1 MSFKLCNLSHN
12 HELRGKSKWER
23 RVGSAFDRAFYNL
36 ESLSAKKRRSEKEN
50 SNENIYRD
58 IQGNIS
64 STKWSS
70 DNISSTTLSELS
82 SHISDSSYKFKTF
95 DKKKD
100 NIVYD
105 NYYKKESSHTSSL
118 EHNSEEEYREES
130 LNDIDKQINFVNKLI
145 EYFKKLK
152 VDDSGENKPF
162 PICLGSDQNF
172 KLKKS
177 TNKEQFV
184 RRNENSSYIITKK
197 SKENV
202 HEHVNKLASDAE
214 LKNLKK
220 ENRISK
226 CANIES
232 LLNVL
237 NFENIGRKSQSS
249 YDDNNKC
256 KTDRFNKDSIYMG
269 EKEIQSADNDLIY
282 NTRKET
288 IRIPYNKQNSSI
300 CNNKK
305 ILKKYASKSCNKEQ
319 FGNFT
324 QNNTP
329 AKHSSNSN
337 IYSKKLDIIKE
348 FVKIGILDKM
358 KTTAKKLNSQK
369 SHEIFL
375 EKNDKTYIKKIL
387 SNKEY
392 DNIGHNGPVLDV
404 LENKENKNQ
413 HDEIKTIDSNLYS
426 SSIDAEKEYIKKGS
440 KWKLYIFNSLDNLPN
455 VKSYVKKSFLKSYKI
470 LFRGRKFRKK
480 YNHILRNMKKGKYHN
495 NKLGEYATCWGKL
508 EKKILKI
515 TKIEKDKH
523 RIQLND
529 KRKEKKF
536 KNTSQ
541 IYGYERVQTR
551 LDSSR
556 SKKEMLKKGKLEE
569 IKSKKHISNVKYK
582 RSNEKTTENIS
593 SESNKNSTIII
604 MQESKSLKLE
614 KIDKCSSNCKD
625 ENSNYDGIKTIES
638 EEFHINRSK
647 HYIIHHNKDKK
658 KKEKRKIKRA
668 ISTFFKYSLEHM
680 NSRKRGLSLQSL
692 NDYSELGKNSSRY
705 SEEEDKEIYETNING
720 HGMRLF
726 KTAYSLANV
735 ENDNNL
741 NDNWEQKPYSE
752 GKDEEFYYKNTK
764 KNNSTDFQFENVRK
778 KSIKNNSVNKGES
791 ANMRYYN
798 DQSEKDNK
806 LITDEMHNYY
816 YYKDKGGNEK
826 KSKTSYNTYSARDN
840 YENNYAYRN
849 RDGQKNYHISE
860 GYANFND
867 DNALYSGYYKYYEN
881 LDENDL
887 NYYSEGDAYN
897 YTNSSKDYSKNRKK
911 LNKLYYMYNNELY
924 SKENSDQIA
933 NISKG
938 NNTNDYK
945 NSVYLD
951 YMNNIENL
959 KNDSNNALLSE
970 LFMQSNATYSEKMAM
985 ILNLSKD
992 KYLYRR
998 IKKLLENKNYDNDI
1012 KNILIYFLKCIKSGI
1027 YLPKYDNIESLTNAK
1042 KNKFGKTESRKRR
1055 YNELKDAEMET
1066 KDLNLSNN
1074 RKDSKNICL
1083 KKVYIENAPN
1093 SLPLTMLIIQN
1104 FEKKKKSNKYIKVK
1118 YKVEVTGMKNTKKF
1132 SKLVEDEKCLFSR
1145 IDKIYNF
1152 CSIDEKSK
1160 CDKVCNTNIVNRFI
1174 PFPNIKNDL
1183 IQKFN
1188 IPKLVKF
1195 KENAMEKEK
1204 TKDIKH
1210 SFLHTNKVFNNN
1222 KNVKNIIYK
1231 PNFYSKIDNKFN
1243 EINKLE
1249 YANSHTLGSTLSDVP
1264 QNITTSILFDEKK
1277 NNNQF
1282 VKDKILAFQK
1292 KEQSFFLNKNKIN
1305 PLKFYK
1311 NKGLTLSN
1319 KNAEARIKSIF
1330 VSNSFL
1336 SKDKGAS
1343 DIENKSAQLNNSLEK
1358 QISLY
1363 ASKNSVS
1370 INSNVKNEEI
1380 SNENLATE
1388 TKNAITKLSSI
1399 KSDIIREKA
1408 HQKNNYNIMKEKFST
1423 KSSINLWKNEGGK
1436 IVHKENK
1443 IDQKSKLFSGIEP
1456 RIRNKNHEE
1465 ISIRSKSGNIKQ
1477 LYKEKYKNSNISGI
1491 QVAGMKKGKSYIKI
1505 HSFINKNNMV
1515 NYYNEQDNNEEK
1527 ESEKNMDNFPKVF
1540 DGNNYDKKELFNKK
1554 SHNIRTFDNGNDKI
1568 LFVTEKTNSEN
1579 GGRFYN
1585 KLEYS
1590 NTNKNINKIKEKKK
1604 ELLHHDEYNNLL
1616 KDKIDSIRNEKIEKP
1631 KNILISHM
1639 KSEYVLNSKNKND
1652 KNRNISAKNDILF
1665 YKNSYNSMDRKTIIG
1680 NRNNSSTSIGNYKM
1694 KKNQSIY
1701 TNKEVLP
1708 MLSSSLIKRIY
1719 ENSKDTVKENKIF
1732 KNNSGNFFQLNKL
1745 PYKANKT
1752 FKEIPKWGNKTV
1764 YRYKTNKGNSY
1775 YFLNR
1780 DRKSKYKTYINSDSS
1795 LPLNNFNEPE
1805 SEQIKNANTF
1815 YKKGDN
1821 FLGQRRKYQGKGK
1834 NNTVAFEK
1842 EKKWESDG
1850 SSILSTNK
1858 LLKIHKKNS
1867 EIIDASN
1874 YEQIGKKVKGIIYTP
1889 SKRYI
1894 NREFLSG
1901 SIEINPIRKKN
1912 KNAEISQFIK
1922 PKRDRTLRSRNN
1934 SDITGRN
1941 YHNKYIEK
1949 NNINT
1954 YSENSEFKNAKS
1966 LKNQSNYVDIKSIE
1980 CSKST
1985 LEYFVEKNYLK
1996 KITTSVLSDSYEIKG
2011 KIKND
2016 IKNKIIP
2023 KKKNEKMDILIYPQI
2038 YKSYVKEKI
2047 KKNEETKKKKIKD
2060 KIDNRDKNISK
2071 NIHTEMSKNLSISST
2086 NEYRKKKG
2094 KHNKNKENKKQKRR
2108 HNYKADTTSSSDNYN
2123 LNETKF
2129 RTHEKGIYG
2138 KKRKGFQ
2145 SSINLGSNSFM
2156 EKLKRHINVKRKLD
2170 LTSNS
2175 IIKYFSSDL
2184 QNLRDIE
2191 ESVTEKNSQSI
2202 VTDESDTEKEI
2213 IISDEKM
2220 DESEEIKS
2228 FNEMPDK
2235 FLTIKLNII
2244 TIFLEGFHIRKKSLN
2259 KKYHIKVNIYSSN
2272 NINTLDNDYI
2282 KQEVFPCYLTSH
2294 PNGIGLSS
2302 DAFKKIDVSCREG
2315 SCEFFKVVVSCYR
2328 DQSFLKMELFKIYSQ
2343 TFRSPVELKSYNLSR
2358 NKKYALETSSYNDD
2372 SYEIN
2377 GITQTHIYNT
2387 HLENNNKLSKVE
2399 KAIIICSKSVV
2410 NCIVLTNV

>member
-1 MSFKLCNLSHN
+1 MNYEDDSPFLFENLKSIVQAKDKK
-12 HELRGKSKWER
+12 GKSKWER
-23 RVGSAFDRAFYNL
+23 GVGSAFDRAFYNL
-36 ESLSAKKRRSEKEN
+36 ESLSPKKRRSEKEN
-50 SNENIYRD
+50 PNENIYRP
-58 IQGNIS
+58 IQDNIS

-70 DNISSTTLSELS
+70 DNISSATSSELP

-118 EHNSEEEYREES
+118 EHNSEEEYREER
-130 LNDIDKQINFVNKLI
+130 LNVVDEQINFVNKLI

-152 VDDSGENKPF
+152 VDNSEENKHF
-162 PICLGSDQNF
+162 PICSGSDQNF

-177 TNKEQFV
+177 TNKERFV
-184 RRNENSSYIITKK
+184 RRNENSSYIITKT
-197 SKENV
+197 SKGTP
-202 HEHVNKLASDAE
+202 HEHVNKLVSDTE

-226 CANIES
+226 STNIES

-256 KTDRFNKDSIYMG
+256 RSDSFNKDSIYMG
-269 EKEIQSADNDLIY
+269 GKEIQSADNDLIY
-282 NTRKET
+282 NIRKET
-288 IRIPYNKQNSSI
+288 LWIPYNKQNSSI
-300 CNNKK
+300 SNNKK

-319 FGNFT
+319 FSNFT

-329 AKHSSNSN
+329 AKHSSNAN
-337 IYSKKLDIIKE
+337 IYSKKLDTIKE
-348 FVKIGILDKM
+348 FAKTEILDKM
-358 KTTAKKLNSQK
+358 KSTAKKLNSQK
-369 SHEIFL
+369 SHEISL
-375 EKNDKTYIKKIL
+375 EQNDKTYIKKML

-392 DNIGHNGPVLDV
+392 DNMNHNGPVLNV
-404 LENKENKNQ
+404 LENKENKSQ
-413 HDEIKTIDSNLYS
+413 HDEIKTSDSNLCTP
-426 SSIDAEKEYIKKGS
+426 SIDPEKEYIKKDS
-440 KWKLYIFNSLDNLPN
+440 KWKLYIFNSLEN
-455 VKSYVKKSFLKSYKI
+455 VLNIKSYVKKPFMKSYKI
-470 LFRGRKFRKK
+470 LFRGSKCRKK

-515 TKIEKDKH
+515 TKTEIDKH
-523 RIQLND
+523 RTQLND
-529 KRKEKKF
+529 KRKEKKS
-536 KNTSQ
+536 KSTHQ
-541 IYGYERVQTR
+541 IYGYERVKKS
-551 LDSSR
+551 LDSSG
-556 SKKEMLKKGKLEE
+556 SKKEILKKGQLEE
-569 IKSKKHISNVKYK
+569 IKNEKHINNVKYK
-582 RSNEKTTENIS
+582 RSSEKTTETIS

-604 MQESKSLKLE
+604 MQESKNLKLE
-614 KIDKCSSNCKD
+614 KIDKRSSSWKD

-668 ISTFFKYSLEHM
+668 ISTFFKYSSEYINLQ
-680 NSRKRGLSLQSL
+680 KRGLSLQSL
-692 NDYSELGKNSSRY
+692 NDYSEVDKNSSRY
-705 SEEEDKEIYETNING
+705 SEVEDKELYERNINELE
-720 HGMRLF
+720 MRLS
-726 KTAYSLANV
+726 KTPYSLTNA

-752 GKDEEFYYKNTK
+752 GKDDEFYYKNTK
-764 KNNSTDFQFENVRK
+764 KNNSTDFQFENVRR
-778 KSIKNNSVNKGES
+778 KSIKNNSVNQGES

-798 DQSEKDNK
+798 EQFEKDNK
-806 LITDEMHNYY
+806 LITDEMDNYY

-826 KSKTSYNTYSARDN
+826 KSKTSYNTYSTRNN
-840 YENNYAYRN
+840 YENKYPYRN
-849 RDGQKNYHISE
+849 RDEQKNYHTSE
-860 GYANFND
+860 GYANFNND
-867 DNALYSGYYKYYEN
+867 DALYSGYYKYYEN

-887 NYYSEGDAYN
+887 NYYTEGDAYN
-897 YTNSSKDYSKNRKK
+897 YTNSSKEYSTNRKK
-911 LNKLYYMYNNELY
+911 LNKLYYIYNNELY
-924 SKENSDQIA
+924 SKENNEQIA

-938 NNTNDYK
+938 DNTNDYK
-945 NSVYLD
+945 DSVYLD

-959 KNDSNNALLSE
+959 KNDGNNVSLSE
-970 LFMQSNATYSEKMAM
+970 LIMQSNATYSEKMAM

-992 KYLYRR
+992 KHLYRR
-998 IKKLLENKNYDNDI
+998 VKKLLENKNYDNEI
-1012 KNILIYFLKCIKSGI
+1012 KNTLIYFLKCIKSGI
-1027 YLPKYDNIESLTNAK
+1027 YLPKYDNIESLTNGK
-1042 KNKFGKTESRKRR
+1042 KKKFGKTESRKRG
-1055 YNELKDAEMET
+1055 YNELKDEEMET
-1066 KDLNLSNN
+1066 KDLNLTNN

-1104 FEKKKKSNKYIKVK
+1104 FEKKKKSGKDIKVK
-1118 YKVEVTGMKNTKKF
+1118 YKVELTGMKNTKKF

-1160 CDKVCNTNIVNRFI
+1160 CDQVYNTNIVNRFI

-1195 KENAMEKEK
+1195 KENGIEKEK
-1204 TKDIKH
+1204 IKDIKH
-1210 SFLHTNKVFNNN
+1210 SFLHVNKVFNNN

-1243 EINKLE
+1243 EINTLE
-1249 YANSHTLGSTLSDVP
+1249 HANSHTLGSTLSDEP
-1264 QNITTSILFDEKK
+1264 KNITTSIPLDEKK

-1292 KEQSFFLNKNKIN
+1292 KEQNFFLNKNKIH
-1305 PLKFYK
+1305 PLKFNK
-1311 NKGLTLSN
+1311 NKGLILSN
-1319 KNAEARIKSIF
+1319 KKAEARIKSIS

-1336 SKDKGAS
+1336 SKDNGVS
-1343 DIENKSAQLNNSLEK
+1343 DIENKSPQLNNSLEK

-1370 INSNVKNEEI
+1370 TNSNVKNEEI
-1380 SNENLATE
+1380 NNENLEEE
-1388 TKNAITKLSSI
+1388 TKNPITKLNTI
-1399 KSDIIREKA
+1399 KSDIIRKKA
-1408 HQKNNYNIMKEKFST
+1408 HQKNNYNVMKEKFST
-1423 KSSINLWKNEGGK
+1423 KSYINLWKNEGGK

-1443 IDQKSKLFSGIEP
+1443 IDQKSKLFSGNEP
-1456 RIRNKNHEE
+1456 RIKNKNHEE
-1465 ISIRSKSGNIKQ
+1465 ISIRSKSGIIKPF
-1477 LYKEKYKNSNISGI
+1477 YKEKYKNSNISGI

-1505 HSFINKNNMV
+1505 NSFINKNNMV
-1515 NYYNEQDNNEEK
+1515 NNYNEQDNNEEK
-1527 ESEKNMDNFPKVF
+1527 GSEKNMKNFPKVL
-1540 DGNNYDKKELFNKK
+1540 DENNYDKKELFNKK
-1554 SHNIRTFDNGNDKI
+1554 SHKIQTFDNENDKI
-1568 LFVTEKTNSEN
+1568 LFVTEETNSEN
-1579 GGRFYN
+1579 GDRFYK
-1585 KLEYS
+1585 KLEFS
-1590 NTNKNINKIKEKKK
+1590 KSNKNINKIKENKK
-1604 ELLHHDEYNNLL
+1604 EFLHHDEYNNPL
-1616 KDKIDSIRNEKIEKP
+1616 KDKIDIIRNEKLEKP
-1631 KNILISHM
+1631 KNVLVKHM
-1639 KSEYVLNSKNKND
+1639 KSEFVLNNKNKND

-1680 NRNNSSTSIGNYKM
+1680 NRNNSSTSVNDYKM
-1694 KKNQSIY
+1694 KKTYSIY

-1708 MLSSSLIKRIY
+1708 MFSSRFIKRIY
-1719 ENSKDTVKENKIF
+1719 ENSNDSIKENKIF
-1732 KNNSGNFFQLNKL
+1732 KNNSGNFFQLNTL
-1745 PYKANKT
+1745 PYKVNKS
-1752 FKEIPKWGNKTV
+1752 FKEIPKWGNKMV
-1764 YRYKTNKGNSY
+1764 YRYKTNKGNNY

-1780 DRKSKYKTYINSDSS
+1780 DRKSKYKTYIDSDSS

-1805 SEQIKNANTF
+1805 SEQIKNTNTF

-1842 EKKWESDG
+1842 EKKWESD
-1850 SSILSTNK
+1850 SSNILSPNK
-1858 LLKIHKKNS
+1858 LLTIQKKNS
-1867 EIIDASN
+1867 EIIDASG
-1874 YEQIGKKVKGIIYTP
+1874 YEPIGKKVKGIIDTP

-1894 NREFLSG
+1894 NREFLPG

-1912 KNAEISQFIK
+1912 KNTEISQFIK
-1922 PKRDRTLRSRNN
+1922 PKRDRTLRIRNN

-1949 NNINT
+1949 NNINI
-1954 YSENSEFKNAKS
+1954 YSESSEFKNAKL
-1966 LKNQSNYVDIKSIE
+1966 LKNQSKYVDIKSIE

-1996 KITTSVLSDSYEIKG
+1996 KITTSVLSDSYEIKD

-2023 KKKNEKMDILIYPQI
+2023 KKKNEKKDILIYPQI
-2038 YKSYVKEKI
+2038 YKSYVKEK
-2047 KKNEETKKKKIKD
+2047 TKKKKIKD

-2071 NIHTEMSKNLSISST
+2071 NIHTEMRKKLSILSI

-2094 KHNKNKENKKQKRR
+2094 KHNKKKENKKQKRR
-2108 HNYKADTTSSSDNYN
+2108 QNYITDTTSSSDNYN

-2129 RTHEKGIYG
+2129 RTHAKGKYG

-2202 VTDESDTEKEI
+2202 TTDESDTEKEI

-2220 DESEEIKS
+2220 DKSNEIKS

-2244 TIFLEGFHIRKKSLN
+2244 TIFLEGFHIRKNSLN
-2259 KKYHIKVNIYSSN
+2259 KKYNIKVTIYSSN

-2282 KQEVFPCYLTSH
+2282 TQEEFPCYLTSH

-2315 SCEFFKVVVSCYR
+2315 LCEFFKVVVSCYR
-2328 DQSFLKMELFKIYSQ
+2328 DHSFLKRELFKIYTQ

-2358 NKKYALETSSYNDD
+2358 NKKYALETSSYNDE

-2377 GITQTHIYNT
+2377 GIT
-2387 HLENNNKLSKVE
+2387 
-2399 KAIIICSKSVV
+2399 
-2410 NCIVLTNV
+2410 